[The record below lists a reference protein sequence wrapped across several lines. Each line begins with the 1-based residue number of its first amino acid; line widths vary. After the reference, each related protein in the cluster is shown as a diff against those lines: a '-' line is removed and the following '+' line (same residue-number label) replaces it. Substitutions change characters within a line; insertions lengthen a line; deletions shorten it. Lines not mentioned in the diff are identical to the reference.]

1 MDQYE
6 DINAVTS
13 TNITNYNL
21 EVFQKVQNYLE
32 IGLATQ
38 HDDTDKKVKKTE
50 VPADSKEEEP
60 KKDDSWRHMS
70 SSCDMDL
77 MIISS
82 YGDELAPSVDVS
94 PKLQD
99 NEMAYTSSGSTILAR
114 KELEALTDIY
124 QKDKTLYLREVCPD
138 WPGAQV
144 SKNEKMDRIKQF
156 FKNCDIEGG
165 MYILV

>member
-38 HDDTDKKVKKTE
+38 HDDTDQKVKKTE
-50 VPADSKEEEP
+50 VPADSKEEPE
-60 KKDDSWRHMS
+60 KDDSWRHMS
-70 SSCDMDL
+70 LNCDMDL

-99 NEMAYTSSGSTILAR
+99 NEMAYTASGSTILAR

-124 QKDKTLYLREVCPD
+124 RKDNEIHLREVCPD

-144 SKNEKMDRIKQF
+144 SRDEQLDRVKQF
-156 FKNCDIEGG
+156 FENCKESDSDIG
-165 MYILV
+165 